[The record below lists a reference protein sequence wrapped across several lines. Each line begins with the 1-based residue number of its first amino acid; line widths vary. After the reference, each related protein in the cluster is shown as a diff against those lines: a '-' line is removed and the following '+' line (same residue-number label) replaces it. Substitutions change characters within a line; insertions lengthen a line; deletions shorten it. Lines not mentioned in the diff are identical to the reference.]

1 MSIVLNSSL
10 RECFLANTMNLT
22 KLLWMCA
29 FAFMVC
35 LSLLLLRLS
44 NVLGSEFDILTRLV
58 SAISLILIGVL
69 VGVLISQKQIRV
81 RALLLPSLLFVLGFF
96 AAPFVGIGVLMLFEN
111 LGFDNPAMFGVS
123 ITAYLFLYMGL
134 WFWLKKRG
142 IFKRQNP

>member
-1 MSIVLNSSL
+1 
-10 RECFLANTMNLT
+10 
-22 KLLWMCA
+22 
-29 FAFMVC
+29 MVY

-44 NVLGSEFDILTRLV
+44 SVLGNEFDILMRLV
-58 SAISLILIGVL
+58 SAISLILLGVL

-81 RALLLPSLLFVLGFF
+81 RAVLLPSLFVLGFF

-111 LGFDNPAMFGVS
+111 FGFDMPVIFGVS
-123 ITAYLFLYMGL
+123 ITAYLLLYMGL

>member
-1 MSIVLNSSL
+1 MLLGKIMS
-10 RECFLANTMNLT
+10 LT
-22 KLLWMCA
+22 RMLWVCT
-29 FAFMVC
+29 FAFMVY
-35 LSLLLLRLS
+35 LSLLLLRLP
-44 NVLGSEFDILTRLV
+44 NVLGNEFDILMRLV

-81 RALLLPSLLFVLGFF
+81 RAVLLPSLLFVLGFL

-111 LGFDNPAMFGVS
+111 LGFDIPVIFGVS

-134 WFWLKKRG
+134 WFWLKKKG